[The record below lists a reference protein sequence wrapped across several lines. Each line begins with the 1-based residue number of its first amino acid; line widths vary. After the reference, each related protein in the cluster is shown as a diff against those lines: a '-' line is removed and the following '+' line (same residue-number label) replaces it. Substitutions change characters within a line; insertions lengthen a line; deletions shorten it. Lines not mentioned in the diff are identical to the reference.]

1 MADMHVQDWMSAE
14 PITVDETNTL
24 STAFQLMRI
33 NNVRRLPVLNR
44 DDELVGILTWGD
56 VREGRPKKSKDM
68 TLQQIW
74 ESRTL
79 SAICDVREFMS
90 VNPVVISPTAS
101 IRTAVELMLQHKIGG
116 LPVVDDDDQVVG
128 VITESDAFRCLL
140 SMLPKEA
147 ALEHEPTNGRRLEH
161 V

>member
-147 ALEHEPTNGRRLEH
+147 ALEHQPIDERRLEH